1 MRRDTVPSHAPSVP
15 RFIIPCPVCGGQMIV
30 AAVEP
35 SPVLGN
41 GYEDVTHCC
50 GACGCA
56 VTQAIAPPGCEL
68 PHIADPFAGA

>member
-1 MRRDTVPSHAPSVP
+1 MRRDTVPSRTQSMP

-35 SPVLGN
+35 SSLLGSGYE

-50 GACGCA
+50 NACGCA
-56 VTQAIAPPGCEL
+56 VTQTIAPPGREL
-68 PHIADPFAGA
+68 PRVADPS